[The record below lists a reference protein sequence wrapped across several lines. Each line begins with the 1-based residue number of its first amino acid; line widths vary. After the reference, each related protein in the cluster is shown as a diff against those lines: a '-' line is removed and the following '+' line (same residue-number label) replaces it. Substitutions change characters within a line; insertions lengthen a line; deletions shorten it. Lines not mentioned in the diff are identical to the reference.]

1 MDSVGSSELL
11 SIWRWLTDP
20 LEFEFMRRA
29 LLAVALVG
37 VVSAVVGAFVVV
49 RGMAFIGDALAHAS
63 FAGVAAAFALGW
75 SILLGAAVA
84 AVATALGIAYISRQ
98 ARLRFDTAIGVLF
111 VGAFALGI
119 VIVSRQENYTVDLFS
134 FVFGNV
140 LGVSWGDLLL
150 MTIIGGSVVGLIAA
164 FYKELLF
171 TAYDSTVAAA
181 TGIPTRLMEYGL
193 LTMVALSTVVALR
206 AVGIVLVIAMLVTPA
221 ATGSLLVR
229 RLHHIIFVGV
239 AVALASSVI
248 GLYVSYHADVATGA
262 TIVLTATAFFAAALI
277 LAPRRG
283 LIARWRRRPVPDLTA
298 ANPSSDTRSLGPSE
312 P

>member
-1 MDSVGSSELL
+1 MAEVWG
-11 SIWRWLTDP
+11 WFADP

-37 VVSAVVGAFVVV
+37 VVSAVVGAFIVV

-63 FAGVAAAFALGW
+63 FAGVAAAFALGA
-75 SILLGAAVA
+75 SIYLGAAVA
-84 AVATALGIAYISRQ
+84 AVATALGIAFISQ
-98 ARLRFDTAIGVLF
+98 HGRLRFDTAIGVLF

-150 MTIIGGSVVGLIAA
+150 MAAIGAVVVTLVAV

-171 TAYDSTVAAA
+171 TAYDPTVAAA

-193 LTMVALSTVVALR
+193 LALIALSTVVALQ

-221 ATGSLLVR
+221 ATASLLVR
-229 RLHHIIFVGV
+229 RLHHMIFVGV
-239 AVALASSVI
+239 VVALASAVI
-248 GLYVSYHADVATGA
+248 GLYVSYHGEVATGA
-262 TIVLTATAFFAAALI
+262 AIVLVATAFFAVALL

-283 LIARWRRRPVPDLTA
+283 LLARWRLDRVR
-298 ANPSSDTRSLGPSE
+298 
-312 P
+312 